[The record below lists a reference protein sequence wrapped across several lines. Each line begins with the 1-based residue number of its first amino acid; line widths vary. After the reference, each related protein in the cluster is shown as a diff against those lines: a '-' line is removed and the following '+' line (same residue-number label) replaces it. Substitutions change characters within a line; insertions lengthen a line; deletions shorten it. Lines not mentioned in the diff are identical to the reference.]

1 MTLGIAGPVT
11 RGLIRTEF
19 MSAVQLAQGSL
30 VIPKICQKIALSKEK
45 DTAEGVGAPMALT
58 AYAGSSKFQDLAK
71 YTMTVNSL
79 RYQGGFEYDRNT
91 PNDALWP
98 QVQGKIRA
106 LGINAANHAQ
116 KLLSDLIAAGT
127 SGTGYDG
134 VAFYATTHP
143 TGATTQSNL
152 LTGNGAAA
160 QDDITTDFWA
170 GIGAIRGMK
179 SDTGDVI
186 ERGNLRV
193 LVQCPLALEQYFQY
207 LAKAAQ
213 ISATT
218 NIVAGMFDVW
228 ADPNLTDTVDWYMHV
243 LNDPAAPFIYGVFA
257 EPEVLIQEDGWKIKV
272 DAGVHHGV
280 QYAAYQNSIKINNT

>member
-1 MTLGIAGPVT
+1 MPLGIAGPVT

-19 MSAVQLAQGSL
+19 MSAVREAEGNT
-30 VIPKICQKIALSKEK
+30 VIAKICQRIKLNKEK

-71 YTMTVNSL
+71 YTMAVNSL

-91 PNDALWP
+91 PNDTLWE
-98 QVQGKIRA
+98 QIQSKIRA

-134 VAFYATTHP
+134 IAFYATTHTIP
-143 TGATTQSNL
+143 GSTQSNL

-160 QDDITTDFWA
+160 QDDIITDFWA
-170 GIGAIRGMK
+170 AIGALRAMK
-179 SDTGDVI
+179 TDTGDVI
-186 ERGNLRV
+186 HRGNLKV
-193 LVQCPLALEQYFQY
+193 LVQCPCALEQYFQNM
-207 LAKAAQ
+207 AKAQ
-213 ISATT
+213 MLSGTT
-218 NIVAGMFDVW
+218 NILPGLFEVW
-228 ADPNLTDTVDWYMHV
+228 ADPNLADAVDWYVHV
-243 LNDPAAPFIYGVFA
+243 LNDPASPFIYGVFA
-257 EPEVLIQEDGWKIKV
+257 DPEVLTQEDGWKIKV

>member
-1 MTLGIAGPVT
+1 MPLGIAGPVT

-19 MSAVQLAQGSL
+19 MSAIREADGNSVVS
-30 VIPKICQKIALSKEK
+30 KICQRIKLNKEK
-45 DTAEGVGAPMALT
+45 DTAEGIGAPMALT

-71 YTMTVNSL
+71 YTMAVNSL

-91 PNDALWP
+91 PNDTLWDQIQP
-98 QVQGKIRA
+98 KIRA
-106 LGINAANHAQ
+106 LGISAANHAQ

-127 SGTGYDG
+127 SGTAYDG
-134 VAFYATTHP
+134 VAFYATTHTIP
-143 TGATTQSNL
+143 GGTQSNL

-170 GIGAIRGMK
+170 AIGALRAMK
-179 SDTGDVI
+179 SDTGEVI
-186 ERGNLRV
+186 HRGNLKV

-207 LAKAAQ
+207 LAKAQ
-213 ISATT
+213 MISSTT
-218 NIVAGMFDVW
+218 NILAGSFDVW
-228 ADPNLTDTVDWYMHV
+228 ADPNLSDVVDFYVHV

-257 EPEVLIQEDGWKIKV
+257 EPEVLLQEDGWKIKV